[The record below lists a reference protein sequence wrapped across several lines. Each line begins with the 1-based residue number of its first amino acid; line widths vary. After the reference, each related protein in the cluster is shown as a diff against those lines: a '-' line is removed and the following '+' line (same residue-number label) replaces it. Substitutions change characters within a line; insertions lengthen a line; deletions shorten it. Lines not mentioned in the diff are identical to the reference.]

1 MPRPHEGA
9 ACRVVLRTL
18 LGVLRSNNAWRRSG
32 PTSVFLRTRR
42 CHAARHFQTARNG
55 KIAYFHAGRAV
66 LAQDRFLRSLVLH
79 GARGVRGAADEVL
92 RASPSS
98 GHPAGVLPWF
108 RDSLVSAGPR
118 WTPKT
123 GQSWTPEN
131 RPVR

>member
-18 LGVLRSNNAWRRSG
+18 LGVLRSNNAWRRSS

-79 GARGVRGAADEVL
+79 GARGVRGAADGGVRGAADEVL

-108 RDSLVSAGPR
+108 RDSLVSAG
-118 WTPKT
+118 
-123 GQSWTPEN
+123 
-131 RPVR
+131 